1 MIIINLSLKK
11 NKFVILFIIL
21 SFVLILSGCESSD
34 VEKDNLFNQLK
45 RQKIIDNDYK
55 LIDVVT
61 ESGPALEHCSSSTY
75 NIYQNNNGNM
85 IAIHYESGILKD
97 CNCKHIVSIYY
108 SVTKQNDYK
117 LLTSDMDEANCW
129 EHTYYKYE
137 NGDLT
142 DKNKYSLNGNT
153 RVYYV
158 HIKKSYFGTKYIF
171 SNN

>member
-1 MIIINLSLKK
+1 MIIVRLIK
-11 NKFVILFIIL
+11 NNKIIILFIFL
-21 SFVLILSGCESSD
+21 SFILILSGCESSD
-34 VEKDNLFNQLK
+34 AEKDNLFNQLK
-45 RQKIIDNDYK
+45 KQKIIDNDYK

-61 ESGPALEHCSSSTY
+61 ESGPALEHCSSRTY

-97 CNCKHIVSIYY
+97 CNCNHIVSIYY

-117 LLTSDMDEANCW
+117 FLTADMNEANCW
-129 EHTYYKYE
+129 GNTYYKYE

-142 DKNKYSLNGNT
+142 DKNKYSLDGSA

-158 HIKKSYFGTKYIF
+158 NIKKTLFGTRYIF

>member
-1 MIIINLSLKK
+1 MRLIKYNKII
-11 NKFVILFIIL
+11 ILFIFL
-21 SFVLILSGCESSD
+21 SFILILSGCESSD
-34 VEKDNLFNQLK
+34 AEKDNLFNQLK
-45 RQKIIDNDYK
+45 KQKIIDNDYK

-61 ESGPALEHCSSSTY
+61 EIGPAPEHCSSSTY
-75 NIYQNNNGNM
+75 YIYKNDNGNM
-85 IAIHYESGILKD
+85 IAIRYESRILKD
-97 CNCKHIVSIYY
+97 CNCNHIVSIYY
-108 SVTKQNDYK
+108 SATKQNDYK

-142 DKNKYSLNGNT
+142 DKNKYSLDGSA

-158 HIKKSYFGTKYIF
+158 NIKKSYFGTKYIF

>member
-1 MIIINLSLKK
+1 MRLIKYNKII
-11 NKFVILFIIL
+11 ILFIFL
-21 SFVLILSGCESSD
+21 SFILILSGCESSD
-34 VEKDNLFNQLK
+34 AEKDNLFNQLK
-45 RQKIIDNDYK
+45 KQKIIDNDYK

-61 ESGPALEHCSSSTY
+61 EIGPAPEHCSSSTY
-75 NIYQNNNGNM
+75 NIYQNNNGKM
-85 IAIHYESGILKD
+85 IAIRYESGILKD
-97 CNCKHIVSIYY
+97 CNCNHIVSIYY
-108 SVTKQNDYK
+108 SVTKQNDYNT
-117 LLTSDMDEANCW
+117 LTSDMDEANCW